1 VKLLGI
7 SGRSESGEYEEE
19 RKDQAPAGRRINYR
33 LILRLLKIGV
43 VIVAAGALAFAVL
56 LTVTPSVDNAQAL
69 VQVQASEH
77 GATYPGPEV
86 PPRFAA
92 ALVATEDHRFYSEP
106 GIDLLALPRVVF
118 AGITGNTD
126 QGGSTIEQ
134 QLAKMLYTPNR
145 SGFWA
150 KVEQVALGVK
160 LNFGYSKSQIL
171 QMYAEVA
178 YYGNQYYGLQKASCG
193 YFGRPGAQLSW
204 VQSAMLAGVVNA
216 PTDDDPVTHPAQAHI
231 RLTHVVGRLVAVGTF
246 TQAQAS
252 AVLGQSLQLVP
263 RSEAGCRLP
272 S

>member
-1 VKLLGI
+1 VKLLGT
-7 SGRSESGEYEEE
+7 SRRSEPGEYEEDHQE
-19 RKDQAPAGRRINYR
+19 KAPAGRRINYR
-33 LILRLLKIGV
+33 LILRLLKV
-43 VIVAAGALAFAVL
+43 LAVIVTVGALALGVL
-56 LTVTPSVDNAQAL
+56 LLVTPSVDNAQAL

-77 GATYPGPEV
+77 DTTFPGPQV

-106 GIDLLALPRVVF
+106 GIDLLAMPRVAF

-134 QLAKMLYTPNR
+134 QLAKMLYTPDR
-145 SGFWA
+145 SGFSA
-150 KVEQVALGVK
+150 EVEQVALGVK

-193 YFGRPGAQLSW
+193 YFGRTPAQLSW

-246 TQAQAS
+246 TQAQGS
-252 AVLGQSLQLVP
+252 AVLGQSLQVVP
-263 RSEAGCRLP
+263 RSQADCH
-272 S
+272 